1 MKTIAEG
8 LFNSTLRY
16 GICLFLRPCPNIT
29 YPASNALTSIQ
40 TIQND
45 MVRSVAGVFR
55 RDKMNMA
62 NLRDSLGFLSVNQL
76 LCQTI
81 ITEAQKIINY
91 NTVPTIKNTLIDTG
105 SSSIV
110 TRSRTI
116 SAVRQ
121 PLVRCRKTEGFST
134 YAAKLLNALPE
145 KIRKMDT
152 SKPAFK
158 TELQRWIKTY
168 IN

>member
-1 MKTIAEG
+1 
-8 LFNSTLRY
+8 
-16 GICLFLRPCPNIT
+16 
-29 YPASNALTSIQ
+29 
-40 TIQND
+40 
-45 MVRSVAGVFR
+45 
-55 RDKMNMA
+55 MA

-91 NTVPTIKNTLIDTG
+91 DTVPTIKNTLIDTG
-105 SSSIV
+105 SSSMV
-110 TRSRTI
+110 TRSQTI
-116 SAVRQ
+116 AAVRQ

-158 TELQRWIKTY
+158 TELKRWIKTY